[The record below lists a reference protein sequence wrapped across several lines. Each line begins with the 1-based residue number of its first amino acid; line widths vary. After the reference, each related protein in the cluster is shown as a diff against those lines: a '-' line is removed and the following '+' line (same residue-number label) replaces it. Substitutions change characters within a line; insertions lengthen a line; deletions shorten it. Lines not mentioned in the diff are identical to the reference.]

1 MIEFE
6 EDREYYG
13 DWWRVTEPNGKW
25 VIASDQDTAEMIEDV
40 LNPADGPVRTYY
52 RSITTKGDV
61 WCESRD
67 PEEVRRRSS
76 LLPHP
81 SVTIDR
87 FERFDVYE
95 FGTDWKR
102 WDLP

>member
-6 EDREYYG
+6 QDQEYYG
-13 DWWRVTEPNGKW
+13 DWWRVTGPDDKC
-25 VIASDQDTAEMIEDV
+25 VVVSDQDMAEMIESV
-40 LNPADGPVRTYY
+40 LNSADGPVRTYY
-52 RSITTKGDV
+52 RSVTTEGSL
-61 WCESRD
+61 WCESGD

-76 LLPHP
+76 LTPHH

-95 FGTDWKR
+95 FGTGWKR